1 MSDHK
6 LDFSIRKFT
15 SEDIN
20 TVSQLKQNSIRSLNS
35 RDYTHKQT
43 DALID
48 RYSREFNSGEV
59 AFINHIATFFDA
71 FSNPSSDLDQ
81 AKALV
86 AHMGDQIIGYAAI
99 SNLDWLNNSQTLYEL
114 FVHPE
119 YIRKG
124 VGTKLLQTLE
134 TNVEGNCKV
143 INLFASLTGEPFYQA
158 NGYRIVDHSSFFIK
172 GIKIPIVQMEK
183 WLVTPSETEQFFW
196 DISQQGK
203 RNIEW
208 LVTETE
214 AFFRETFN

>member
-6 LDFSIRKFT
+6 LDFSVRKFT

-35 RDYTHKQT
+35 RDYTHEQT
-43 DALID
+43 QVLID
-48 RYSREFNSGEV
+48 RYSREFNSGEI
-59 AFINHIATFFDA
+59 AFINYIANFFDT
-71 FSNPSSDLDQ
+71 FSNPSSDLNQ

-86 AHMGDQIIGYAAI
+86 AHIDDQIIGYAAI

-134 TNVEGNCKV
+134 TNVENNCKV
-143 INLFASLTGEPFYQA
+143 INLFASLTGKPFYQA
-158 NGYRIVDHSSFFIK
+158 NGYKIVNYSSFYIE
-172 GIKIPIVQMEK
+172 GTRIPIVKMEK
-183 WLVTPSETEQFFW
+183 WLVKPSETEKFFW

-208 LVTETE
+208 LATETV
-214 AFFRETFN
+214 AFFRETFS